1 MATLPI
7 LPENETHLR
16 MNFTRGDAFRLL
28 FDVNSDTYTIRFNGQ
43 NLPPGIRNVGNG
55 NEISGTWE
63 QNGRFNSELHVTIN
77 DITVVV
83 NVEIVVTD
91 TPTIDGTIST
101 QRFFSQKG
109 DFNNA
114 IKDYTTVIELK
125 PNNPYAYYSRGE
137 AWLHLQEWEKAKS
150 DLTISV
156 GKEIDIKTLFHRTYG
171 SVEDFEQETDIQLSE
186 DIAEMLTQ

>member
-16 MNFTRGDAFRLL
+16 MNFTRDDAFRLL

-91 TPTIDGTIST
+91 TPTIDDYYIHPTFFQSKK
-101 QRFFSQKG
+101 RF
-109 DFNNA
+109 
-114 IKDYTTVIELK
+114 
-125 PNNPYAYYSRGE
+125 
-137 AWLHLQEWEKAKS
+137 
-150 DLTISV
+150 
-156 GKEIDIKTLFHRTYG
+156 
-171 SVEDFEQETDIQLSE
+171 
-186 DIAEMLTQ
+186 